1 MSDTTMAD
9 LGDGVRIRHT
19 AWNATGTIRVLGPVS
34 EIRWDDTFGDMEIS
48 DEGVVFPEDVEI
60 IGEAA

>member
-1 MSDTTMAD
+1 MSTATMAD
-9 LGDGVRIRHT
+9 LGDGVRIRHL
-19 AWNATGTIRVLGPVS
+19 AWDLTGTIRIVGPVS

-60 IGEAA
+60 IGDAP